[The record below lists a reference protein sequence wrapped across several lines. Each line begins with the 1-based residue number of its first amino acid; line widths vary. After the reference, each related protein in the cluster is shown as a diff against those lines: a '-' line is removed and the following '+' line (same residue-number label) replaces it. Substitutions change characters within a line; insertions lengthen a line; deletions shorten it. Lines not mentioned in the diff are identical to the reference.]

1 MACGGWVRWAW
12 GGRAQESL
20 EEASEVRMRLTEEA
34 SQCSRH
40 CREGRGGGKDWSK
53 VAGQGWDGQEI
64 SVERQLQPPGPLI
77 SHGLLLQPWLGETCD
92 RGLSGLLSDR
102 KSVV

>member
-1 MACGGWVRWAW
+1 
-12 GGRAQESL
+12 
-20 EEASEVRMRLTEEA
+20 MRLTEEA
-34 SQCSRH
+34 SQCSRQ

-92 RGLSGLLSDR
+92 RGLSGLLSSETLQEPFVSR
-102 KSVV
+102 ALAARGGGVCSTASQTSG